1 MADDKPVAPAWALPS
16 QWRLIAVLLA
26 GICLALALGYYWFL
40 RADYTVLYTG
50 LRPADASAIVT
61 QLDAKGL
68 SHRLRDGGTTILVPA
83 DQVDTGRLAIAGS
96 DVGAK
101 GVVGFELFNK
111 SDMGLTDFAQ
121 KINYQRALQGEL
133 ARTIMTMEVVET
145 ARVHLAIPERSLFR
159 TNRSEPKAA
168 VEVVAKLGQTLT
180 AERVAGIQQLIAS
193 SVPDLAL
200 GDVVVIDGEGRIVS
214 IAPSSQANATPE
226 VEEQTAAQNYYSAR
240 ARAALA
246 TAMPGLRTEIHTLIL
261 PNGDAA
267 SGVGE
272 TAIQPAATT
281 TGPRNFRLRIT
292 VASATAIGTED
303 QSVARTAIESATGL
317 DPAHGDELAFQVGM
331 ATPSLSA
338 QAAMPAMQSPSPTNT
353 ALPPASIAASPRGI
367 TWWHLLL
374 VLVLA
379 FIVLCVLILLERRAR
394 PTPEQSM
401 FVERLRSYLDNA
413 EVDNARS

>member
-1 MADDKPVAPAWALPS
+1 MADDKTVAPAWALPS
-16 QWRLIAVLLA
+16 QWRLIAVLLG

-68 SHRLRDGGTTILVPA
+68 SHRLRDGGTTILVPS
-83 DQVDTGRLAIAGS
+83 DQVDTGLLAIAGS

-101 GVVGFELFNK
+101 GAVGFELFNK

-133 ARTIMTMEVVET
+133 ARTIMTMDAVET

-168 VEVVAKLGQTLT
+168 VEVVTKLGQTLT

-214 IAPSSQANATPE
+214 IAPPSQANATPE

-240 ARAALA
+240 AKAALA
-246 TAMPGLRTEIHTLIL
+246 AAMPGLQIEVHTLIL
-261 PNGDAA
+261 QNGDASGDA
-267 SGVGE
+267 SNG
-272 TAIQPAATT
+272 TTIPAAPT
-281 TGPRNFRLRIT
+281 TGARNFRLRIT
-292 VASATAIGTED
+292 VATAVAIGAED
-303 QSVARTAIESATGL
+303 QSIAKAAIASATGL
-317 DPAHGDELAFQVGM
+317 DPARGDELSFQVGM
-331 ATPSLSA
+331 TTPLPVA
-338 QAAMPAMQSPSPTNT
+338 QGAAAAMQAPSPTST
-353 ALPPASIAASPRGI
+353 ALPPSTIAAPAWSFA
-367 TWWHLLL
+367 WWQIALALAIVVIGVLLL
-374 VLVLA
+374 RV
-379 FIVLCVLILLERRAR
+379 RRAQ
-394 PTPEQSM
+394 PTPEQAM
-401 FVERLRSYLDNA
+401 FVERLRSYLDSA
-413 EVDNARS
+413 EVEDARA

>member
-1 MADDKPVAPAWALPS
+1 MADDKTVAPSWAPPS
-16 QWRLIAVLLA
+16 QWRLIAVLLG

-68 SHRLRDGGTTILVPA
+68 SHRLRDGGTTILVPS

-101 GVVGFELFNK
+101 GAVGFELFNK

-133 ARTIMTMEVVET
+133 ARTIMTMDAVET

-159 TNRSEPKAA
+159 ANRAEPKAA
-168 VEVVAKLGQTLT
+168 VEVVAKLGQALT
-180 AERVAGIQQLIAS
+180 ADRVAGIQQLIAS

-200 GDVVVIDGEGRIVS
+200 GDVVVIDGDGRIVS
-214 IAPSSQANATPE
+214 VAPSSPANATPE

-240 ARAALA
+240 AKAALA
-246 TAMPGLRTEIHTLIL
+246 AAMPGLQTEIHTLIL
-261 PNGDAA
+261 PNSDVS
-267 SGVGE
+267 SGSGE
-272 TAIQPAATT
+272 TAIPPAAAA
-281 TGPRNFRLRIT
+281 TGARNFRLRIT
-292 VASATAIGTED
+292 VATAAAIGAED
-303 QSVARTAIESATGL
+303 QSIAKAAIDSATGL

-331 ATPSLSA
+331 ATPSSLA
-338 QAAMPAMQSPSPTNT
+338 LGAAPAVQAPGPVST
-353 ALPPASIAASPRGI
+353 ALPPATIAAPPWSFA
-367 TWWHLLL
+367 WWQLALALAVVVIGVLLL
-374 VLVLA
+374 RA
-379 FIVLCVLILLERRAR
+379 RRAQ

-401 FVERLRSYLDNA
+401 FVERLRSYLDRV
-413 EVDNARS
+413 EVEDARA

>member
-1 MADDKPVAPAWALPS
+1 MADDKTVAPSWALPS
-16 QWRLIAVLLA
+16 QWRLIAVLLG
-26 GICLALALGYYWFL
+26 GICLALGLGYYWFL

-101 GVVGFELFNK
+101 GAVGFELFNK

-133 ARTIMTMEVVET
+133 ARTIMTMDAVET

-214 IAPSSQANATPE
+214 IAPPSQANATPE

-240 ARAALA
+240 AKAALA
-246 TAMPGLRTEIHTLIL
+246 AAMPGLQTEIHTLIL
-261 PNGDAA
+261 QNGDA
-267 SGVGE
+267 SGDPSSGA
-272 TAIQPAATT
+272 TIPAAPTAA
-281 TGPRNFRLRIT
+281 GARNFRLRIT
-292 VASATAIGTED
+292 VATAVAIAAED
-303 QSVARTAIESATGL
+303 QSIARTAIASATGL
-317 DPAHGDELAFQVGM
+317 DPARGDELSFQVGM
-331 ATPSLSA
+331 TTPLPVA
-338 QAAMPAMQSPSPTNT
+338 QGAAAAMQAPSPTST
-353 ALPPASIAASPRGI
+353 ALPPGTIAAPAWSFV
-367 TWWHLLL
+367 WWQIALALAVVVIGVLLL
-374 VLVLA
+374 RT
-379 FIVLCVLILLERRAR
+379 RRAQ
-394 PTPEQSM
+394 PTPEQAA
-401 FVERLRSYLDNA
+401 FVERLRSYLDSA
-413 EVDNARS
+413 EVEDARA

>member
-1 MADDKPVAPAWALPS
+1 MADDKTAAPSWAPPV
-16 QWRLIAVLLA
+16 QWRLIAALLV
-26 GICLALALGYYWFL
+26 GVCVVLALGYYWFL

-96 DVGAK
+96 EVGAK
-101 GVVGFELFNK
+101 GAVGFELFNK

-133 ARTIMTMEVVET
+133 ARTIMTMDAIET

-168 VEVVAKLGQTLT
+168 VEVVAKLGQTLS

-214 IAPSSQANATPE
+214 VAPPSPANVTPE
-226 VEEQTAAQNYYSAR
+226 IEEQTAAQNYYSAR
-240 ARAALA
+240 AKAALA
-246 TAMPGLRTEIHTLIL
+246 AAMPGLQTEVHTLIL
-261 PNGDAA
+261 PRGDT
-267 SGVGE
+267 SGVAGE
-272 TAIQPAATT
+272 AAVPPAPAAAGT
-281 TGPRNFRLRIT
+281 RNFHLRIT
-292 VASATAIGTED
+292 VATATTIGVEDQAVAQTAI
-303 QSVARTAIESATGL
+303 ASATGL

-331 ATPSLSA
+331 ATPSSLLSA
-338 QAAMPAMQSPSPTNT
+338 AAPAIAAPAPVST
-353 ALPPASIAASPRGI
+353 ALPPSTIPAPPWSFGWWQLVLGLAIIAIGV
-367 TWWHLLL
+367 LLL
-374 VLVLA
+374 RV
-379 FIVLCVLILLERRAR
+379 RRTQ
-394 PTPEQSM
+394 PTAEQAM
-401 FVERLRSYLDNA
+401 FVERLRSYLDSA
-413 EVDNARS
+413 EVEDARA

>member
-1 MADDKPVAPAWALPS
+1 VADDKTVAPSWALPS
-16 QWRLIAVLLA
+16 QWRLIAVLLG

-50 LRPADASAIVT
+50 LRPADASAIVA

-83 DQVDTGRLAIAGS
+83 DQMDTGRLAIAGS

-101 GVVGFELFNK
+101 GAVGFELFNK

-133 ARTIMTMEVVET
+133 ARTIMTMDAVET

-214 IAPSSQANATPE
+214 VAPPPSANATPE

-240 ARAALA
+240 AKAALA
-246 TAMPGLRTEIHTLIL
+246 AAMPGLQIEVHTLIL
-261 PNGDAA
+261 PSGDA
-267 SGVGE
+267 SNGVGE
-272 TAIQPAATT
+272 AAIPPAPTT
-281 TGPRNFRLRIT
+281 TSVRNFHLRIT
-292 VASATAIGTED
+292 VATATAIGAED
-303 QSVARTAIESATGL
+303 QSIAKAAIASATGL
-317 DPAHGDELAFQVGM
+317 DPTHGDELAFQVGM
-331 ATPSLSA
+331 ATSSPLA
-338 QAAMPAMQSPSPTNT
+338 PGTAPAIQAPSPVST
-353 ALPPASIAASPRGI
+353 ALPPATIAAPSWSFAWWQLVLGI
-367 TWWHLLL
+367 AVIVIGVLLL
-374 VLVLA
+374 RA
-379 FIVLCVLILLERRAR
+379 RRAQ
-394 PTPEQSM
+394 PTPEQAM
-401 FVERLRSYLDNA
+401 FVERLRSYLDSA
-413 EVDNARS
+413 EVEDARA